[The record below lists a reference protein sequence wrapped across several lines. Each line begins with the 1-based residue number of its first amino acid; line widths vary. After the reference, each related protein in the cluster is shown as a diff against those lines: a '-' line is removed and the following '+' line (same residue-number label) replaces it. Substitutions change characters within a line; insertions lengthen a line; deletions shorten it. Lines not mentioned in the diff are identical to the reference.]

1 MCVHA
6 HSVCV
11 CACRVCMPCVHM
23 CVHAV
28 CACVVYVYTVCV
40 CAHMQK
46 PGYHMHTIEQKM
58 FSASIDGQRRASL
71 DRIKSA
77 TVHNR
82 KGKGGGALRPQ
93 APTGPTKAWTMDTI
107 HGQSQ
112 LTRAGLTAAVKTQSK
127 QLPNSS
133 DLVVTSARIVNDISL
148 TNGPVTE

>member
-1 MCVHA
+1 MCYLCVH
-6 HSVCV
+6 
-11 CACRVCMPCVHM
+11 
-23 CVHAV
+23 
-28 CACVVYVYTVCV
+28 CV

-93 APTGPTKAWTMDTI
+93 APTGPTKAWTVDTI

-112 LTRAGLTAAVKTQSK
+112 LTRTAAVKTQSK